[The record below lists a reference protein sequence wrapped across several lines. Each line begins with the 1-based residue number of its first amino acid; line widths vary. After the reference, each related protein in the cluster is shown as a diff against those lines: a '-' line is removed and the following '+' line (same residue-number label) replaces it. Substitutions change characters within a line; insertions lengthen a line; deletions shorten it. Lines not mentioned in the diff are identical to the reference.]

1 MYSTFY
7 KPFNHVATIIDG
19 GVPKWI
25 NSRTDASPLLF
36 LGHNK
41 GIYDLIDVI
50 ALHKKEFHGRQKLR
64 VGGNRE
70 VDKVNILIKEKKISD
85 IVSYVGWVS
94 GGRKVELLDVSDAYI
109 LPSYKEGLT
118 ISILEAMS
126 YGLPMISTKVS
137 DSNVVKG
144 CQKPLFLCMS

>member
-1 MYSTFY
+1 MCQQ
-7 KPFNHVATIIDG
+7 I
-19 GVPKWI
+19 
-25 NSRTDASPLLF
+25 
-36 LGHNK
+36 GHNK
-41 GIYDLIDVI
+41 GIYDLIGVI

-64 VGGNRE
+64 AGGNGE
-70 VDKVNILIKEKKISD
+70 VDKVKILIKEKKISD
-85 IVSYVGWVS
+85 IVSYEGWVS

-109 LPSYKEGLT
+109 LPSYKEGLP

-144 CQKPLFLCMS
+144 CQKPLYELVNYGG